1 MTASHDA
8 HQNGKSILSDVAR
21 HERDLLARLENAR
34 DESRRTIERARAEGS
49 RIQSDES
56 ARADADASKIRNDA
70 ARTREATF
78 AAAVSQAESKLE
90 GKRAAAMARVTE
102 MANDVLKMFLPKG
115 GAS

>member
-21 HERDLLARLENAR
+21 HESELLAKLEGAR
-34 DESRRTIERARAEGS
+34 DESRRTVERARADGS
-49 RIQSDES
+49 KFQSDET

-70 ARTREATF
+70 ARAREDRF
-78 AAAVSQAESKLE
+78 AAAVADAESKLE
-90 GKRAAAMARVTE
+90 GRRASAMARVSE
-102 MANDVLKMFLPKG
+102 MANDVVKMFLPKG